1 MMSMLKKFLLY
12 FLCFLFSHYALAE
25 IPINT
30 DKRIKTYVYHPS
42 DVYLVTISPG
52 FQTSIE
58 FAHGEQIQT
67 ISVGDS
73 FSWLLNP
80 MGNRLFIKPLENNV
94 RTNMTIITNLRTYQF
109 DILSSSE
116 KEYMTDIAYVIRF
129 YYPSNNTNRY

>member
-1 MMSMLKKFLLY
+1 MLKKL
-12 FLCFLFSHYALAE
+12 LFSLCLFVFANYAMAE
-25 IPINT
+25 MPITT
-30 DKRIKTYVYHPS
+30 DKRIKTYIYHPS

-58 FAHGEQIQT
+58 FASGEQIQT

-73 FSWLLNP
+73 FSWVLNP
-80 MGNRLFIKPLENNV
+80 MGNRLFINPLENNV

-129 YYPSNNTNRY
+129 YYPNNKKDKN

>member
-1 MMSMLKKFLLY
+1 MSILKNYIFVLLSTLLLVASG
-12 FLCFLFSHYALAE
+12 FAQAE
-25 IPINT
+25 IPIAT

-42 DVYLVTISPG
+42 DVYLITISPG

-58 FAHGEQIQT
+58 FGEGEQIQT

-80 MGNRLFIKPLENNV
+80 VGSRLFIKPLENNI
-94 RTNMTIITNLRTYQF
+94 RTNMTIITNMRTYQF

-116 KEYMTDIAYVIRF
+116 TEFMNNIAYVVRF
-129 YYPSNNTNRY
+129 YYP

>member
-1 MMSMLKKFLLY
+1 MSRLKKFLVQ
-12 FLCFLFSHYALAE
+12 FFFIFIMACGALAE
-25 IPINT
+25 MPVTT

-42 DVYLVTISPG
+42 DIYLVTISTG

-58 FAHGEQIQT
+58 FAQGEQIQT

-80 MGNRLFIKPLENNV
+80 LGNRLFIKPLENNV

-129 YYPSNNTNRY
+129 YYPDNKTK